1 MICQRCT
8 AIAAGMIGFLIGLL
22 IWGLLLGASVRRHE
36 PGLWTLRFQRVIGC
50 GLDYNGP
57 PFKPQ
62 ITLWLSCD
70 EANSWQLW
78 PPHR

>member
-1 MICQRCT
+1 MISRRCT
-8 AIAAGMIGFLIGLL
+8 TIAAGLTGLLVGLL
-22 IWGLLLGASVRRHE
+22 IWALLLGATVRQHE

-57 PFKPQ
+57 PFSPQ

-78 PPHR
+78 PLHR